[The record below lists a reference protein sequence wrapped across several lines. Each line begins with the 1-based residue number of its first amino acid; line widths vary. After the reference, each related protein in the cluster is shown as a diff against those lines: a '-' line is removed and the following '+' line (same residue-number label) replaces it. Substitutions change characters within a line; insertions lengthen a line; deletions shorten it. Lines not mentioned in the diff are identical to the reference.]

1 MTEQEIDAANARG
14 NADPTLKA
22 VIDFVKDMGSINVG
36 EASGFWVA
44 RECDDMRALAVA
56 TFVVAMEKAAVPTE
70 G

>member
-1 MTEQEIDAANARG
+1 MSPEEIDAANTRG

-22 VIDFVKDMGSINVG
+22 VIDFVKDMTAISVG

-44 RECDDMRALAVA
+44 RECNGMRALAVA
-56 TFVVAMEKAAVPTE
+56 TFVIAMEKLAPPE